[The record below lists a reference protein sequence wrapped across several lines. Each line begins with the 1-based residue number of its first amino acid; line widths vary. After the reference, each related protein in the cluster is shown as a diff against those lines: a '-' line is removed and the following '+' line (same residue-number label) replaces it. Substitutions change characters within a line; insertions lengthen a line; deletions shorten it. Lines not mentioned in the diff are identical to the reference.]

1 MFKGIFRHGADR
13 SRFKDHS
20 DRFAQRED
28 GAIMVFSL
36 ILLVLMLMMGGVA
49 VDAMRHESVRTS
61 MQGSLDRAVLAA
73 ASLTQARDPETVVR
87 DYIDKSVL
95 TPNLTAV
102 AVIEDASLRTVSAS
116 AVNQVETYFMRMM
129 DQPTIPATATAE
141 AEQRL
146 TNVEISLVLDV
157 SGSME
162 DTPSRI
168 ANLKAA
174 AKEFV
179 ATILNNTDPDRVSI
193 SLVPYGGQVNLG
205 PDVISEF
212 NTIRRHGQPGVNCLD
227 LPAGLFTAFS
237 GTKIST
243 TTGYPQAGFVDTF
256 VATEDPVTGAP
267 TNYDVP
273 TYYDVQAPYQDAAGL
288 YPSVACSPVPGDA
301 NVVTLLSNDQVAL
314 DAAIDALVPVGQTAM
329 EVGMKWGGIFL
340 DPTFRP
346 VVAALAGNGGI
357 APIFA
362 DRPLDMGA
370 TNGMKVVVLMTDGA
384 NIASDQLVA
393 SYRDG
398 NSPIYL
404 STGDGKYSVQQTSL
418 PSPNYW
424 VPHLG
429 TWQSSPW
436 NSGAGRVRLKWYD
449 VWANL
454 RMQWVAWQ
462 LFARPLGGDGAG
474 DAGARAYVFN
484 AAMNTF
490 RTQISKAT
498 MNNRL
503 QIMCNAA
510 KAQGIVVYTVAFE
523 AEMEGQAQL
532 QSCASSMSHYFDAVG
547 PELTSAFRSIAAN
560 IIQLRLTQ

>member
-1 MFKGIFRHGADR
+1 MI
-13 SRFKDHS
+13 
-20 DRFAQRED
+20 
-28 GAIMVFSL
+28 FSL
-36 ILLVLMLMMGGVA
+36 VLLVLMLMMGGVA

-73 ASLTQARDPETVVR
+73 ANLTQSTDPETVVR
-87 DYIDKSVL
+87 DYVDKAVL
-95 TPNLTAV
+95 TPNLTSV
-102 AVIEDASLRTVSAS
+102 TVIEDASRRSVSAS

-129 DQPTIPATATAE
+129 DQPTIPATAAAS

-157 SGSME
+157 SGSMQ
-162 DTPSRI
+162 DSPSRI
-168 ANLKAA
+168 ANLKTA

-179 ATILNNTDPDRVSI
+179 STVLNNTEIDRVSI
-193 SLVPYGGQVNLG
+193 SLVPYAGQVNLG
-205 PDVISEF
+205 PDVIAKF
-212 NTIRRHGQPGVNCLD
+212 NAIRRHGRPGVNCLD
-227 LPAGLFTAFS
+227 LPSGLYTAAS

-243 TTGYPQAGFVDTF
+243 TAGYPQAGFVDTY
-256 VATEDPVTGAP
+256 VATEDPATGAP

-273 TYYDVQAPYQDAAGL
+273 EYYAVQAPYQDAAGL
-288 YPSVACSPVPGDA
+288 YPSVSCSPVPGDA
-301 NVVTLLSNDQVAL
+301 NIVTLFSNDQSAL
-314 DAAIDALVPVGQTAM
+314 DAAIDRLVPVGQTAM
-329 EVGMKWGGIFL
+329 EVGMKWGGILL

-346 VVAALAGNGGI
+346 VVAALAGTGGI
-357 APIFA
+357 DPAFA

-370 TNGMKVVVLMTDGA
+370 ADGMKVIVLMTDGA
-384 NIASDQLVA
+384 NVASDQLVA

-404 STGDGKYSVQQTSL
+404 STGDGMYSVQQTSV
-418 PSPNYW
+418 PAPNYW

-429 TWQSSPW
+429 TWRSTPW
-436 NSGAGRVRLKWYD
+436 DSGSGRVRLKWYD

-474 DAGARAYVFN
+474 SAGARAYVFN
-484 AAMNTF
+484 AAMDTF

-510 KAQGIVVYTVAFE
+510 KSQGIVVYTVAFE
-523 AEMEGQAQL
+523 AELEGQAQL